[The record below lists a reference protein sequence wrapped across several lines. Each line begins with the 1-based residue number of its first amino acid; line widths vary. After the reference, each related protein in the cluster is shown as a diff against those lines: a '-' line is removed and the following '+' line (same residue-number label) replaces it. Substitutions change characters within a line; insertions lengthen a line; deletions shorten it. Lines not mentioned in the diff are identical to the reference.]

1 MNELAGWLDELAAP
15 RPTPGA
21 GGACAA
27 TVAAAAALL
36 AMATGSSERCEQR
49 SVAEAGRLRARALE
63 LGEEDAAAYRQVLA
77 TRPDAAGEEGAEE
90 HARAWDHASDVPLR
104 ICETAAATGELA
116 VAVLPQVA
124 GPLRGEVLTALEL
137 AAGAARAAARLVH
150 IDTRVGGTDPSRP
163 ATAER
168 AVARLHELLQ
178 ADSDERRLRG
188 AG

>member
-1 MNELAGWLDELAAP
+1 VNDLAGWLDELAAP

-27 TVAAAAALL
+27 TVATAAALL
-36 AMATGSSERCEQR
+36 AMATGSSDRCEPR
-49 SVAEAGRLRARALE
+49 SVAEAERLRRRALE
-63 LGEEDAAAYRQVLA
+63 LGEEDAAAYREVLA
-77 TRPDAAGEEGAEE
+77 TRPDAGSEEGAEA
-90 HARAWDHASDVPLR
+90 HARAWDHASEVPLR
-104 ICETAAATGELA
+104 ICEAAAATGELG

-168 AVARLHELLQ
+168 AVARLDELRQ
-178 ADSDERRLRG
+178 ADTDERPLRG
-188 AG
+188 TG